1 MDARP
6 PVFRTEGLSIGYE
19 TDSGLLPAVRDA
31 TMEIAARECFGLV
44 GESGSGKTT
53 LAMGAIGYLGAN
65 GRVISGSARLG
76 DIELT
81 GLSRARMRSIWGRRI
96 GMVYQNPSTALNPSL
111 RIGRQLSE
119 VAQAHLGLS
128 RADARRTAVEML
140 TRVAMPDPEAVL
152 GRYPHQLSGGM
163 LQRCVIAMALS
174 TGPEM
179 LILDEPTT
187 ALDVTTQAVVL
198 DLVKRLKSQ
207 LDSSIL
213 YITHDLAVVCK
224 LCDRV
229 GVMYAGQFCEQA
241 PMRELYKRPLHPYTL
256 GLLGCVPRFD
266 PSGAKRLLASIPG
279 LIPRP
284 DELPKGC
291 IFAPRCVFARA
302 GVHARAAAHGGGDAG
317 ALHLLPSM
325 EGPPVRRGLR
335 AGGAGDPAARR
346 AARGGAAGAGSEED
360 VCLGGDAVP
369 TRKHAPRTAREY
381 RARRR
386 RGDPLGQTGQHPR
399 RGRGKRVRKDHDAA
413 RHRGAGAPDLR

>member
-1 MDARP
+1 M
-6 PVFRTEGLSIGYE
+6 
-19 TDSGLLPAVRDA
+19 PAVRDA
-31 TMEIAARECFGLV
+31 TMEIFPRECFGVV

-53 LAMGAIGYLGAN
+53 LAMGSIGYLGPN
-65 GRVISGSARLG
+65 GRVISGTARLG
-76 DIELT
+76 DVELT
-81 GLSRARMRSIWGRRI
+81 GLSRSRMRSIWGRRI

-111 RIGRQLSE
+111 RIGRQLTE
-119 VAQAHLGLS
+119 MVQAHRGVS
-128 RADARRTAVEML
+128 GAEARRTAVEML

-174 TGPEM
+174 TGPEL

-198 DLVKRLKSQ
+198 DVVKRLKSR

-213 YITHDLAVVCK
+213 YITHDLAVVSK

-241 PMRELYKRPLHPYTL
+241 PMRELYKKPLHPYTL

-284 DELPKGC
+284 DELPRD
-291 IFAPRCVFARA
+291 ASSPRAACLRRRSARA
-302 GVHARAAAHGGGDAG
+302 RDR
-317 ALHLLPSM
+317 P
-325 EGPPVRRGLR
+325 
-335 AGGAGDPAARR
+335 
-346 AARGGAAGAGSEED
+346 
-360 VCLGGDAVP
+360 
-369 TRKHAPRTAREY
+369 
-381 RARRR
+381 
-386 RGDPLGQTGQHPR
+386 
-399 RGRGKRVRKDHDAA
+399 
-413 RHRGAGAPDLR
+413 